1 MRGSFPGEE
10 LNLSLAGPGL
20 LSVAW
25 WKQHGGAGRAE
36 RLCAP
41 VQQGPT
47 NQAVPALKDVFGL
60 WSVPGVPRW
69 PLPALPWDTS
79 HCPSGTCSPPARSP
93 CGFGRRGVGSTAILL
108 VHSESGDTKKLGLM
122 CSVLWQCP
130 AYPMCSACCGH
141 LAAAPRGVGGTVL
154 RAEEG
159 KQECRRILFSPK
171 LAPELAG
178 RISF

>member
-36 RLCAP
+36 RLRAP

-60 WSVPGVPRW
+60 WSVPGVPRI
-69 PLPALPWDTS
+69 PGGLCQLC
-79 HCPSGTCSPPARSP
+79 HGTRP
-93 CGFGRRGVGSTAILL
+93 
-108 VHSESGDTKKLGLM
+108 
-122 CSVLWQCP
+122 
-130 AYPMCSACCGH
+130 
-141 LAAAPRGVGGTVL
+141 AAPLGSAAPMHGLPVALGG
-154 RAEEG
+154 EECPWG
-159 KQECRRILFSPK
+159 AQQFSWFIQRVETPK
-171 LAPELAG
+171 SWG
-178 RISF
+178 